1 MRFVSINKL
10 MNEIKTLFPT
20 VQSIQMLLNVEQFH
34 EDKFKNTQGP
44 ILLMKIIR
52 KDSEPISLT
61 FTQLIEKFGEE
72 LIVKLIFPQDNKE
85 NYLIC
90 TINAEQKTSQLGPYY
105 ERSYSKVGYKTTKK
119 AQELTAEYE
128 KTQVM
133 IGDAIEM

>member
-20 VQSIQMLLNVEQFH
+20 VQSIQLLLNVKQFH
-34 EDKFKNTQGP
+34 EDKFKNMQGQ

-52 KDSEPISLT
+52 KDTEPISLT

-90 TINAEQKTSQLGPYY
+90 TINAEQKTSQLGQYY
-105 ERSYSKVGYKTTKK
+105 ERSYSKVGYQTMKK
-119 AQELTAEYE
+119 AQELKVEYE
-128 KTQVM
+128 KTHEK

>member
-20 VQSIQMLLNVEQFH
+20 VQSIQLLLNVKQFH
-34 EDKFKNTQGP
+34 EDKFKNMQGP

-52 KDSEPISLT
+52 KDTEPISLT

-90 TINAEQKTSQLGPYY
+90 TINAEQKTSQLGQYY
-105 ERSYSKVGYKTTKK
+105 ERSYSKVGYQTMKK
-119 AQELTAEYE
+119 AQELKVEYE
-128 KTQVM
+128 KTHEK